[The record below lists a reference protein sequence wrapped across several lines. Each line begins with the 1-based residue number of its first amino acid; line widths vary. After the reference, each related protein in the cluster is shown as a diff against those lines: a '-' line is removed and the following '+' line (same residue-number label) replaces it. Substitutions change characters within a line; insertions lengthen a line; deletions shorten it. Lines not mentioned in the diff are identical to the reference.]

1 VEAYAAALKK
11 ASRAIRRGC
20 GKRAAAAAA
29 ETARDDSC
37 GGAPRP
43 VAMLAEVRELTVSLL
58 QSSLEALLRQA
69 VVRPST
75 TSKWSLVSRA
85 LLYSRSTASSGEDE
99 EGARADADDEAAS
112 GSLCI
117 KDVASGDGQTKAQS
131 QLQALEGCIEG
142 LEEVLERLFRNLIRS
157 RVCLLNCVSL

>member
-1 VEAYAAALKK
+1 MLKK

-20 GKRAAAAAA
+20 SRRATAA

-117 KDVASGDGQTKAQS
+117 KDVASGDGQTKAHS

-142 LEEVLERLFRNLIRS
+142 LEGGLERLFRNLIRS